1 MYRNT
6 KVIAGFPG
14 VGKSFYRTKE
24 NQFKILDSDS
34 SVFHWMIDANTGEKK
49 ENPNFIDDYIHHIK
63 QNLGEVDAIFV
74 STHKEVLD
82 ALEENNISYSIILP
96 DPSLKEE
103 FIRRYKKRKSPE
115 AFIQKLD
122 ENFEPWIKE
131 LGDRDVKKF
140 YIKKPDQYITR
151 GLVIM
156 APAINAFVIKNYKA
170 CLIDGYTTYNTFAEF
185 STEIPDDYEDDYEID
200 EERDTLGDDDAM
212 MYRNNERL
220 TLNMKLKGIDVLDV
234 SVGAVNGT
242 MMTASVVYTTYADE
256 LAAKTVRK
264 TFDRELRRAE
274 YLIDSKEDFDLFV
287 KSIGKLLNDVPK
299 MCIPDKNAYFIA
311 NDFSKYV
318 ASPFF
323 SYLFKMKT
331 KFTQF
336 EQNDQ

>member
-24 NQFKILDSDS
+24 NRFKILDSDS
-34 SVFHWMIDANTGEKK
+34 SIFHWKIDAYTEEKK
-49 ENPNFIDDYIHHIK
+49 ENPNFIEDYIHHIK
-63 QNLGEVDAIFV
+63 QNLGEVDVIFI

-82 ALEENNISYSIILP
+82 ALEENNIWYSIILP

-122 ENFEPWIKE
+122 ENFETWIKE
-131 LGDRDVKKF
+131 LENRDAKKF
-140 YIKKPDQYITR
+140 YIKEPDQYITR
-151 GLVIM
+151 GNIVAAPVINSF
-156 APAINAFVIKNYKA
+156 AIKNYKA
-170 CLIDGYTTYNTFAEF
+170 YLIEGYTRYITSAEF
-185 STEIPDDYEDDYEID
+185 STEIPDDYEID

-212 MYRNNERL
+212 IYTNNEHL
-220 TLNMKLKGIDVLDV
+220 TLNMKLGVIDVIDV
-234 SVGAVNGT
+234 SVEVVNGT
-242 MMTASVVYTTYADE
+242 MTGSVVYTTYTDE
-256 LAAKTVRK
+256 LCTAKTASK
-264 TFDRELRRAE
+264 LFNHELRRAE
-274 YLIDSKEDFDLFV
+274 YFIGTKEDFDLFV
-287 KSIGKLLNDVPK
+287 KTISKLLNDVPK
-299 MCIPDKNAYFIA
+299 MCVSDENAYFIA

-331 KFTQF
+331 NFTQF

>member
-156 APAINAFVIKNYKA
+156 APAINAFVIKNYKQY
-170 CLIDGYTTYNTFAEF
+170 I
-185 STEIPDDYEDDYEID
+185 
-200 EERDTLGDDDAM
+200 R
-212 MYRNNERL
+212 
-220 TLNMKLKGIDVLDV
+220 
-234 SVGAVNGT
+234 
-242 MMTASVVYTTYADE
+242 
-256 LAAKTVRK
+256 
-264 TFDRELRRAE
+264 
-274 YLIDSKEDFDLFV
+274 
-287 KSIGKLLNDVPK
+287 
-299 MCIPDKNAYFIA
+299 
-311 NDFSKYV
+311 
-318 ASPFF
+318 
-323 SYLFKMKT
+323 
-331 KFTQF
+331 
-336 EQNDQ
+336 